1 MAMFYVGKYLVT
13 WCLSHTNESNRQ
25 LCHKSSII
33 LLLLLRH
40 ILCSLPISCHRFDLP
55 FSFWRWW
62 EDLATSEWF
71 SNSLIKP
78 PFIHTIEHLTQPCL
92 WANQTKLNKHTEQ
105 TQMTGH
111 SFTCSQTASSLK
123 GKTNRAINV
132 CSKPINDS
140 GNGSTNFSC
149 CAILDCIIF
158 NDGQASILGLP
169 C

>member
-1 MAMFYVGKYLVT
+1 MLTVCTGTTFYWWWTGSCKHTHCMMRFIVKGCNTSAHTTKYGHVCVGKYLVT
-13 WCLSHTNESNRQ
+13 WCLSHTNESKRQ

-40 ILCSLPISCHRFDLP
+40 ILCSLPISCHRCDPPLN
-55 FSFWRWW
+55 FWGWW
-62 EDLATSEWF
+62 EDLATSQWF

-111 SFTCSQTASSLK
+111 SLTCSQAASSLK
-123 GKTNRAINV
+123 GKN
-132 CSKPINDS
+132 
-140 GNGSTNFSC
+140 
-149 CAILDCIIF
+149 
-158 NDGQASILGLP
+158 Q
-169 C
+169 